1 MPRTSK
7 NWTPEMRAAQS
18 KRLKAFWD
26 AKKAAK
32 AVVVD
37 PPKPWWKQFIECIK
51 GAHYRPLLLT
61 NIADLASRLR
71 WLFSSS
77 SM

>member
-32 AVVVD
+32 AGTME
-37 PPKPWWKQFIECIK
+37 KPVQPQINWFYTFLNKIGLMCK
-51 GAHYRPLLLT
+51 
-61 NIADLASRLR
+61 
-71 WLFSSS
+71 
-77 SM
+77 

>member
-37 PPKPWWKQFIECIK
+37 PPKPWWKQFLECIK
-51 GAHYRPLLLT
+51 GAH
-61 NIADLASRLR
+61 
-71 WLFSSS
+71 
-77 SM
+77 